1 MDKKLFSKRLRD
13 LRKDCGYKTQYA
25 LAKAYN
31 ERFGAKRKDEAGG
44 NEKEFG
50 GIFGTIKNYENDSHE
65 GSPKLEIVC
74 NLCEMLGCD
83 VSYLVGDYD
92 ELDYPTHKICEATGL
107 SDKAVNILARENE
120 RAKRDRAAGW
130 VNLPYQQE
138 IEAAS
143 KLIENRTVLFY
154 VYQYIYGNY
163 DAIEIH
169 GQTDDDSTFSRDV
182 HLVSKS
188 DPRGGT
194 IVRVE
199 DMQSVFLLN
208 IQNALNS
215 MRQDIQREVKNG

>member
-1 MDKKLFSKRLRD
+1 MDKKLFAKRLRD
-13 LRKDCGYKTQYA
+13 LRTDCGYKTQYA

-50 GIFGTIKNYENDSHE
+50 GILGTIKNYENDSHK

-92 ELDYPTHKICEATGL
+92 EQDYPTHKICEATGL
-107 SDKAVNILARENE
+107 SKDAVNILVRENE
-120 RAKRDRAAGW
+120 RAKLERAAGW
-130 VNLPYQQE
+130 TNLPYQQE

-163 DAIEIH
+163 DAIEIP
-169 GQTDDDSTFSRDV
+169 GQADDDFTLMRDV
-182 HLVSKS
+182 HLVAQNN
-188 DPRGGT
+188 PRGGT

-199 DMQSVFLLN
+199 DLLSVFLLN
-208 IQNALNS
+208 IQNSLNL
-215 MRQDIQREVKNG
+215 MRQDIQGEVKNG